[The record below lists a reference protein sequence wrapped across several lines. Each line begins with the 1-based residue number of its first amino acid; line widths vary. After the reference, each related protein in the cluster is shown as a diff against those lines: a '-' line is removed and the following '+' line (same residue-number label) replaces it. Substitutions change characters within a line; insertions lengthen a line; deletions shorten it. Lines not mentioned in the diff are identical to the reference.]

1 MTSRQIDRFRGLLVS
16 QLAALYREVQADL
29 RDSTLREVFGQDQ
42 DQPRDEADESQRV
55 QLRDLQTRL
64 AEGDAARAQMIEGAL
79 RRIARGEF
87 GQCIDCGSPIGAARL
102 NLVPW
107 AARCVDCQESV
118 EAEARGRLPTM

>member
-1 MTSRQIDRFRGLLVS
+1 MTPRQLERYRSLLVER
-16 QLAALYREVQADL
+16 LTALYREVHADF
-29 RDSTLREVFGQDQ
+29 RDSMIREIFDQ

-87 GQCIDCGSPIGAARL
+87 GQCIDCGNPIGTQRL

-107 AARCVDCQESV
+107 TPRCVDCQEAV
-118 EAEARGRLPTM
+118 EAEARARPPTL